1 MNVKPLLS
9 RRIIIVVVALG
20 AMTMAQARAA
30 DGKQQLLEIE
40 RAIEDSRAREQR
52 SASDASD
59 HQAEIERLRRDSV
72 QKARVERRR
81 EAKIAAL
88 GRQLGA
94 YGREEVSR
102 ERSLTARREELAASL
117 TALQRIARKPPE
129 AWLASPAS
137 AVDSVRS
144 SILMGSLT
152 QRLEADA
159 RRLGAQLDALRK
171 LRTEIA
177 AQKEDLAN
185 NSASLERERH
195 ELDQLIVRKGKAR
208 ARLTSNAKREAG
220 RLAKLV
226 GEAKSLRALIAT
238 LEAGSAA
245 LTPSGTKPIP
255 KPRAAPKRK
264 NMQTFQSAR
273 GRMPFPVQGNILRG
287 FNEPDAGRTR
297 TKGIQIATLSGA
309 QVLAPHDGEIVF
321 AGRFR
326 SYGQL
331 LIIAHGGGYHTLVA
345 GLSRVDVTVGQMLLS
360 GEPVGRMAGENGTN
374 PILYIE
380 MRRNGAPF
388 DPIPW
393 LAALEHEVSG

>member
-1 MNVKPLLS
+1 
-9 RRIIIVVVALG
+9 
-20 AMTMAQARAA
+20 MTMAQARAA

-264 NMQTFQSAR
+264 NLQTFQSAR

-360 GEPVGRMAGENGTN
+360 GEPVGRMAGENGKN